1 MLVICLRWSTMS
13 QTSEPAAQ
21 AAKIA
26 SVAHGFVLFHVFL
39 RLFDVSDTPSN
50 MGGLDALITPLW
62 NTGVVPSSSLWVTW
76 AYSLVDFKANPNQ
89 KSKTRW
95 GS

>member
-1 MLVICLRWSTMS
+1 MM
-13 QTSEPAAQ
+13 
-21 AAKIA
+21 
-26 SVAHGFVLFHVFL
+26 
-39 RLFDVSDTPSN
+39 SDTPSN

-89 KSKTRW
+89 NPKQGGAVELSTLENPTQKQ
-95 GS
+95 